1 MKRAVFPGSFDPVT
15 LGHEALVKRALPLFD
30 EIIIAIGNNSQKNYF
45 FPSSFRKQWIE
56 EVFRDFP
63 KVKVMEYEG
72 LTVDFCKNVEAGYIL
87 RGLRTSAD
95 FEFERG
101 IGQVNKILTPEVE
114 TVFMLTSPELTPITS
129 SIIRDVFRN
138 GGDVSNFIPEG
149 IKLTL

>member
-1 MKRAVFPGSFDPVT
+1 M
-15 LGHEALVKRALPLFD
+15 LIHPLNDHF
-30 EIIIAIGNNSQKNYF
+30 
-45 FPSSFRKQWIE
+45 
-56 EVFRDFP
+56 
-63 KVKVMEYEG
+63 
-72 LTVDFCKNVEAGYIL
+72 LEAGYIL

-138 GGDVSNFIPEG
+138 GGDVSNFIPKG